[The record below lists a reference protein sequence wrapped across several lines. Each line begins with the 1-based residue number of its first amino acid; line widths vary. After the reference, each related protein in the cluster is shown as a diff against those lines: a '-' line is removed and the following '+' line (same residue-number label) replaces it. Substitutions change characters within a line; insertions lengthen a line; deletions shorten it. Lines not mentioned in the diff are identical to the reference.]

1 MKDEKKLDQLN
12 SIPGGQNRKRLD
24 GGGRKISHPDLDKE
38 LADWVKEMRT
48 KGLDFLREMRAN
60 ARAEDHSQIMIGEA
74 KSLLLAAHCGQ
85 CFTRNRQV
93 ASPEHSQPHGQEHV
107 TGHYDIEQHQ
117 QPQVQEL
124 VTATEEEGNIT
135 SGIFKLT
142 QVLLSHYFPPK
153 WSWFNPSLQITLPV
167 ETRSHPGEAST
178 SQITTEQSTPP
189 NQESPIDEDLYPPS
203 IPGSPIHGSPSAS
216 PHYSSFKSPLRSPPG
231 HVDEEENEVIKMHYI
246 DYYQMKR
253 KSHFKILISRGDGCT
268 LVKDLNES
276 IYQASYY
283 DPTYIHFNN
292 SVLLKEIL
300 LHNKKRDYNHLQ
312 PTIEGYARGIGE
324 YDRIMSLISHKN
336 STEKLTLLIE
346 NSTQT
351 VENYFVHNMEK
362 SPSKVMA
369 LVLQM
374 ALAVEQYHNFGVH
387 LSIDHSHFFCVKIS
401 DNEPCYVKLLPATHS
416 ILKNVYNEGQIFY
429 LTESR
434 GFDTYKSLEYKKQN
448 NEGRYEVSRA
458 SDVYSLCLLALE
470 FTLRSDSQ
478 HLGVNDSF
486 RNVNSEQL
494 LAKGHTAILY
504 KIFKINPMYENDQA
518 ETENWNDLMKL
529 FSGCLVDPQNRPTIR
544 DVVTQLG
551 HQSTL

>member
-1 MKDEKKLDQLN
+1 MLIINKFRNKVPKLLSN
-12 SIPGGQNRKRLD
+12 ILFYL
-24 GGGRKISHPDLDKE
+24 II
-38 LADWVKEMRT
+38 VK
-48 KGLDFLREMRAN
+48 FP
-60 ARAEDHSQIMIGEA
+60 
-74 KSLLLAAHCGQ
+74 AAHCGQ

-124 VTATEEEGNIT
+124 EEEEANYQHE
-135 SGIFKLT
+135 T
-142 QVLLSHYFPPK
+142 QVLLSHYFPPI
-153 WSWFNPSLQITLPV
+153 WPWFNPSLQITLGV
-167 ETRSHPGEAST
+167 QTGSHPGEAST

-231 HVDEEENEVIKMHYI
+231 HVDEGENEVIKMQYI
-246 DYYQMKR
+246 DYYQAKR
-253 KSHFKILISRGDGCT
+253 KSHFKILISRSDGCA
-268 LVKDLNES
+268 LVNDLNES

-300 LHNKKRDYNHLQ
+300 LHNKKRDYNVNVKKALKVLKFFRIKHLQ
-312 PTIEGYARGIGE
+312 PTIEGYARGVGE
-324 YDRIMSLISHKN
+324 YDRIMSLISHKQA
-336 STEKLTLLIE
+336 TEKLTLLIE
-346 NSTQT
+346 NSTET
-351 VENYFVHNMEK
+351 VENYFVHKMEK

-416 ILKNVYNEGQIFY
+416 ILQKLHNEGQIFH

-434 GFDTYKSLEYKKQN
+434 GFDTYKSLEYKEK
-448 NEGRYEVSRA
+448 
-458 SDVYSLCLLALE
+458 
-470 FTLRSDSQ
+470 
-478 HLGVNDSF
+478 ND
-486 RNVNSEQL
+486 
-494 LAKGHTAILY
+494 KGKY
-504 KIFKINPMYENDQA
+504 KVINKKMN
-518 ETENWNDLMKL
+518 
-529 FSGCLVDPQNRPTIR
+529 
-544 DVVTQLG
+544 
-551 HQSTL
+551 